1 MNDNHYRKRQEKE
14 RNLLTFRTLS
24 LLKLLLNVCIVYLSS
39 NFTYPFISFRIQGE
53 HGEASDAEGAAQVSA
68 GRLATFLTIS

>member
-1 MNDNHYRKRQEKE
+1 MHFNTTTMVNPDFY
-14 RNLLTFRTLS
+14 
-24 LLKLLLNVCIVYLSS
+24 
-39 NFTYPFISFRIQGE
+39 FTYPFISFRIQGE